1 MTDTLKIN
9 DCWNKIGVWSNSDNR
24 CEKLDDVIH
33 CYNCDVY
40 SNAGRSLLNR
50 ESPDGYGDD
59 WADILASE
67 KKSKSKNLQSAV
79 VFRLGGEWMSLPVSI
94 INEITLLR
102 NIYDIPHNRN
112 KKIRGM
118 VNIRG
123 ELIICMSL
131 GNLLGV
137 EKPDDDFVYNEHS
150 INRLI
155 TIREANG
162 CIVFPVS
169 EIDGIIHYEKDELAT
184 APDTVRNSTK
194 NLIKGVTVV
203 NDKNVGCID
212 YSALLSEIS
221 GNLR

>member
-33 CYNCDVY
+33 CYNCEVY
-40 SNAGRSLLNR
+40 SSAGRSLLNR

-67 KKSKSKNLQSAV
+67 KKSESKNLQSAV
-79 VFRLGGEWMSLPVSI
+79 VFRLGGEWMSLPVSV

-123 ELIICMSL
+123 ELVICMSL

-137 EKPDDDFVYNEHS
+137 EKPDDDFIGNEHS

-155 TIREANG
+155 TIREENG
-162 CIVFPVS
+162 SIVFPVS

-184 APDTVRNSTK
+184 APDTIRNSTK

-212 YSALLSEIS
+212 HSALLSEIL

>member
-1 MTDTLKIN
+1 MIDTLEIN
-9 DCWNKIGVWSNSDNR
+9 DCWNKIGVWSNAGKR

-33 CYNCDVY
+33 CYNCSVY
-40 SNAGRSLLNR
+40 SSAGRSLLNR
-50 ESPDGYGDD
+50 ELPDGYGDE

-67 KKSKSKNLQSAV
+67 KKSKSKNLQSVV
-79 VFRLGGEWMSLPVSI
+79 VFRLGTEWMSLPVSI

-123 ELIICMSL
+123 ELVICMSL

-137 EKPDDDFVYNEHS
+137 DKPDDDFSGNEHS

-155 TIREANG
+155 TIRDANG
-162 CIVFPVS
+162 YIVFPVS
-169 EIDGIIHYEKDELAT
+169 EIDGIFHYEKDELAT
-184 APDTVRNSTK
+184 APDTIRNSTK
-194 NLIKGVTVV
+194 NLIKGVIIV
-203 NDKNVGCID
+203 NDRNIGCID
-212 YSALLSEIS
+212 HSALLSEIS

>member
-1 MTDTLKIN
+1 MTEILKIN
-9 DCWNKIGVWSNSDNR
+9 DCWNKIGVWSNGDNR

-67 KKSKSKNLQSAV
+67 KMSKSKNLQSAV
-79 VFRLGGEWMSLPVSI
+79 LFRLGGEWMSLPVSI

-137 EKPDDDFVYNEHS
+137 EKPDEDFIGNEHS

-155 TIREANG
+155 TIREDSG

-169 EIDGIIHYEKDELAT
+169 EIDGIIYYEKDELTT
-184 APDTVRNSTK
+184 APDTIRNSAK
-194 NLIKGVTVV
+194 NLIKGMTLV

-212 YSALLSEIS
+212 HSALISEIL